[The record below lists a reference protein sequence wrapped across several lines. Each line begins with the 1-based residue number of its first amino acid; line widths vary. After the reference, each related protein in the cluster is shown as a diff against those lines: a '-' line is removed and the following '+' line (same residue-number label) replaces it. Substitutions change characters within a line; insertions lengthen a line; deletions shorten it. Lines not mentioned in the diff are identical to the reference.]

1 MDLADADRPQFTNH
15 RIIGILV
22 AVVLVTALAAAVLI
36 WRNTDTSTTGSVSDS
51 PPAVVE
57 HIEGSDVARIT
68 LTDRAAERLGIETDT
83 VRANGTSGLVIP
95 YSALYYDADGGT
107 WVYTNP
113 EPLTYVRHAVEVD
126 RIEGDRVFLTAGPE
140 AGTAIVTVG
149 VPELYGTEYE
159 IGH

>member
-1 MDLADADRPQFTNH
+1 MELAQRPQSTNQ
-15 RIIGILV
+15 RTIGILIAV
-22 AVVLVTALAAAVLI
+22 ALVAVLI
-36 WRNTDTSTTGSVSDS
+36 IAAIIWRNADTSTTTSTGGP

-68 LTDRAAERLGIETDT
+68 LTELAAERLGIETDT
-83 VRANGTSGLVIP
+83 VRADGTSGLVIP
-95 YSALYYDADGGT
+95 YSAVYYDADGGT

-113 EPLTYVRHAVEVD
+113 EPLTYIRHAIEIG
-126 RIEGDRVFLTAGPE
+126 RIEGDEAFLTAGPD
-140 AGTAIVTVG
+140 ADTAIVTVG